1 MNDEIPNTIR
11 LRYAKF
17 VLAFSMFVMGA
28 CGMIYEYALGVLGNN
43 LMGSSHEQLFV
54 VIGIMMF
61 AMGLGATVQQNLV
74 KNLIDRF
81 LVVELLLG
89 LFGGISTLVIFCCF
103 AYTDSYRVVMYAFAT
118 MIGMLIGCEI
128 PLLIRINT
136 TYSTSL
142 RTNLSQILSMD
153 YVGSLVGALLFAY
166 VLLTRLSVERI
177 SLVLGCVNALIG
189 LCGVIYFWPLV
200 KQRVAL
206 IAASVATLL
215 ILIMA
220 MQKSNDWM
228 ARLEQRCFEDPIVY
242 RETTKYQHLV
252 LTKKKDHVRLYIDG
266 HLQFSSQDEF
276 IYHEMLVHTPMSLAK
291 QNKRVL
297 ILGGG
302 DGLALRDVLRYSG
315 VQHVTLVDI
324 DPAMIEMARNNA
336 DLIHIN
342 RASFHDAR
350 VHQTLP
356 VGISSAS
363 TRVVS
368 ARTKRDPILDST
380 EYQLAEVDVITVDA
394 DLFLREVEQQYD
406 VVLIDFPDPRS
417 IELAKLYSVP
427 FYKNVSKRLAPRGI
441 IAIQST
447 SPTNSKH
454 VFSCIRETLI
464 EADLKCI
471 PYHIHV
477 PSFGDWGW
485 HLVWNDARTHETIRD
500 TIDKLEHLPVE
511 TRFVTPDVI
520 KSSFVF
526 GKTQLQTDR
535 PIRPNTRLNPVV
547 MHYHSH
553 DYR

>member
-1 MNDEIPNTIR
+1 
-11 LRYAKF
+11 
-17 VLAFSMFVMGA
+17 MFVMGA

-61 AMGLGATVQQNLV
+61 AMGLGATIQQNLV

-81 LVVELLLG
+81 LIVELLLG
-89 LFGGISTLVIFCCF
+89 LFGGISTLIIFWCF
-103 AYTDSYRVVMYAFAT
+103 AYTDSYRVVMYTFAT
-118 MIGMLIGCEI
+118 IIGMLIGCEI
-128 PLLIRINT
+128 PLLIRINS
-136 TYSTSL
+136 TYSSSL
-142 RTNLSQILSMD
+142 RTNLSEILSMD

-189 LCGVIYFWPLV
+189 LGGVIYFWRLV
-200 KQRVAL
+200 KQRIAL
-206 IAASVATLL
+206 ITASLATLALL
-215 ILIMA
+215 IFA
-220 MQKSNDWM
+220 MQKSDDWM
-228 ARLEQRCFEDPIVY
+228 ARLEQRCFEDPIVH

-252 LTKKKDHVRLYIDG
+252 LTKKKDRLRLYIDG

-276 IYHEMLVHTPMSLAK
+276 IYHEMLVHTPMSIAEHHE
-291 QNKRVL
+291 RVL

-324 DPAMIEMARNNA
+324 DQAMIAMATHNPDMIR
-336 DLIHIN
+336 IN
-342 RASFHDAR
+342 RASLHDAR
-350 VHQTLP
+350 VHTAIP
-356 VGISSAS
+356 DGISSSS

-380 EYQLAEVDVITVDA
+380 EYAIAEVDVVTVDA
-394 DLFLREVEQQYD
+394 DLFLRAIDQQFD

-427 FYKNVSKRLAPRGI
+427 FYKNVSRRLAPHGV

-447 SPTNSKH
+447 SPTDSKH
-454 VFSCIRETLI
+454 VFSCIRATLK
-464 EADLKCI
+464 EAGLKCL
-471 PYHIHV
+471 PYHMHV

-485 HLVWNDARTHETIRD
+485 HLVWNDERSDESIKSSIENLAEIR
-500 TIDKLEHLPVE
+500 VE
-511 TRFVTPDVI
+511 TKFVTPDVI
-520 KSSFVF
+520 KSSFIF
-526 GKTQLQTDR
+526 GKNQLQTDHDV
-535 PIRPNTRLNPVV
+535 RPNTRLNPVV
-547 MHYHSH
+547 MHYHSRDH
-553 DYR
+553 S